1 MQSFSAAQIDG
12 SDARAISIPMR
23 SGDAL
28 NFSGE
33 AFLKHYA
40 LPNFYFHSCA
50 TYMLLR
56 HAGVELGK
64 ADFLGR

>member
-1 MQSFSAAQIDG
+1 VQSFSAAQIDG
-12 SDARAISIPMR
+12 SDDRAIAVPTR
-23 SGDAL
+23 SGDPL

-33 AFLKHYA
+33 TFLKHFA
-40 LPNFYFHSCA
+40 LPNFFFHA
-50 TYMLLR
+50 TTAYALLR